1 MAIAIAI
8 APETAGEA
16 AEQEYD
22 QDNDEYRSKRHGA
35 LPEGPRAS
43 PKTLAQPGSKH
54 IPGRESLVDP
64 PKLTPS
70 FRGDAKHRTMV
81 RTCAPEN
88 LEIPRCAIA
97 HLRSGANAPSRNDG
111 DNNSQKKN
119 ARSAARLC
127 QSRKINPE
135 KKAALLRR
143 LLVHG
148 ARCRRRSADRLD
160 RTFDRAP
167 QPGDLRR
174 RPAFRVI
181 FAGAFALAQRHQQIG
196 AIGDLAAPY
205 RRAEFRQ
212 CFTRDGN

>member
-64 PKLTPS
+64 PETSAPS
-70 FRGDAKHRTMV
+70 FRDDAKHRTLV
-81 RTCAPEN
+81 HNCAPEN

-97 HLRSGANAPSRNDG
+97 HLGSGANAPSG
-111 DNNSQKKN
+111 DDDYVVTSSSR
-119 ARSAARLC
+119 RSAAP
-127 QSRKINPE
+127 S
-135 KKAALLRR
+135 AASHRARR
-143 LLVHG
+143 EG
-148 ARCRRRSADRLD
+148 SPWRSGRSCAAAPARDRRRRICAPRIATRSSSPWRPASWRRRRRSGLPSGQDRP
-160 RTFDRAP
+160 R
-167 QPGDLRR
+167 
-174 RPAFRVI
+174 
-181 FAGAFALAQRHQQIG
+181 
-196 AIGDLAAPY
+196 
-205 RRAEFRQ
+205 
-212 CFTRDGN
+212 